1 MNSINHI
8 ESSEFRGKNCL
19 ITGGLGLIG
28 RKLTD
33 HLANLGA
40 NVIVLD
46 IKNKPKS
53 IRSNI
58 KYYKIDLA
66 FQDSSAELIKELVSE
81 IQIHHLFNCVSLKS
95 EDSIEMYKS
104 FENYDFEL
112 WRKII
117 EINTT
122 SVAKICS
129 LIGKEMIKNNFG
141 TIVNFASIYGASMGT
156 DQRIYDGIPTKNYF
170 NTPAIYPVSKGGIV
184 ALTKHLAT
192 LWGEFNIRVNAI
204 SPGGVY
210 NYQDESFVKAYSNR
224 VPMNRMAT
232 VEEIVFPAVFLSS
245 QAASYING
253 HELFVDG
260 GLHAW

>member
-117 EINTT
+117 GMKPLWMAAGDSTINDTLLLNCTCFEIR
-122 SVAKICS
+122 SEKI
-129 LIGKEMIKNNFG
+129 IK
-141 TIVNFASIYGASMGT
+141 
-156 DQRIYDGIPTKNYF
+156 
-170 NTPAIYPVSKGGIV
+170 
-184 ALTKHLAT
+184 
-192 LWGEFNIRVNAI
+192 
-204 SPGGVY
+204 
-210 NYQDESFVKAYSNR
+210 
-224 VPMNRMAT
+224 
-232 VEEIVFPAVFLSS
+232 
-245 QAASYING
+245 
-253 HELFVDG
+253 
-260 GLHAW
+260 